1 MVKQK
6 SHGYVATCPKPAGE
20 KQGRQL
26 LSQNSVVSP
35 GQDVTGGLKD
45 VSHVGYSLVSSK
57 QPSRNRVTVNE
68 RLNDRPRLWGGAVKG
83 DCGKRP
89 LFEDL
94 SMLLAPLFHAS
105 SLAPNSA

>member
-35 GQDVTGGLKD
+35 GQDVTGGSKD
-45 VSHVGYSLVSSK
+45 VSHVGCSLV
-57 QPSRNRVTVNE
+57 PSRNRVTVNE

-94 SMLLAPLFHAS
+94 SMLLAPLFHTS